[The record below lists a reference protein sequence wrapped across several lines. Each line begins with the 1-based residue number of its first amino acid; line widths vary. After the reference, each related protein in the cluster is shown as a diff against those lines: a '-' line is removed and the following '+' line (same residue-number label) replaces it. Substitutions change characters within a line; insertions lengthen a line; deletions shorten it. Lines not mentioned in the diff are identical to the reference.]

1 MNLDAINRDLD
12 NVSPQEVIAWA
23 LEQSDQPVLT
33 TNFGPHEAAI
43 LHMATRIQPNI
54 PVVWI
59 DSGYGTEATY
69 RFARK
74 LIERLALNIRIYHPE
89 YSRAYRDTVMGGVP
103 EVDTPD
109 HDAFTRQ
116 VKLEP
121 FVRAM
126 AAESPDLWLTA
137 IRKDQ
142 TAFRQGLDVV
152 TETQDGYLRVAPLLN
167 WTELDVEEY
176 LVEHDLPIE
185 EDYYDP
191 TKVIGNRECGLHTSV
206 SREKESREKESR

>member
-1 MNLDAINRDLD
+1 MNLEMMNQELSTL
-12 NVSPQEVIAWA
+12 SPQMIVQWA
-23 LEQSDQPVLT
+23 VQRVGKPVLT

-43 LHMATRIQPNI
+43 IHMATQVKPDI

-69 RFARK
+69 RFSNQ
-74 LIERLALNIRIYHPE
+74 LIQRLNLNIQVFHPE
-89 YSRAYRDTVMGGVP
+89 YSRGYRDAIYGGVP
-103 EVDTPD
+103 EVDTAE
-109 HDAFTRQ
+109 HDEFTRQ

-121 FVRAM
+121 FARAM
-126 AAESPDLWLTA
+126 KESAPDYWLTA

-142 TAFRQGLDVV
+142 TEFRQNLDVV
-152 TETQDGYLRVAPLLN
+152 SLTKDGYYGVAALLS

-176 LVEHDLPIE
+176 LVTHDLPTE

-191 TKVIGNRECGLHTSV
+191 TKVYGHRECGLHTSV
-206 SREKESREKESR
+206 SG